1 MKKLVITVFA
11 LLLGIGAYAQDYSV
25 SNDAKFEYNQG
36 VDYYKLGKY
45 DKSMAAFRRAIALDA
60 NYIDAYYNLGSI
72 LEYLRQDEA
81 ALNVFKQI
89 IVRKPDDYEAVYKA
103 AYLSY
108 TLSQSENAKKYLAL
122 IPSDSDVYM
131 KAQGLANAMGTDMQ
145 TIKAFSQASVDTA
158 QSNLSNKVYNNIP
171 SPTGIAQ
178 DNNGN
183 IYVACFSDD
192 MIYRISSDDKPVIF
206 VKDSRIQG
214 PIGMVNDL
222 QGNLYVANY
231 NGNNVIKITP
241 AGNITSVISNIQN
254 PYGLHI
260 KDGILYISSQG
271 SNSVL
276 RYKL

>member
-1 MKKLVITVFA
+1 
-11 LLLGIGAYAQDYSV
+11 
-25 SNDAKFEYNQG
+25 
-36 VDYYKLGKY
+36 
-45 DKSMAAFRRAIALDA
+45 
-60 NYIDAYYNLGSI
+60 
-72 LEYLRQDEA
+72 
-81 ALNVFKQI
+81 
-89 IVRKPDDYEAVYKA
+89 
-103 AYLSY
+103 
-108 TLSQSENAKKYLAL
+108 
-122 IPSDSDVYM
+122 
-131 KAQGLANAMGTDMQ
+131 
-145 TIKAFSQASVDTA
+145 
-158 QSNLSNKVYNNIP
+158 
-171 SPTGIAQ
+171 
-178 DNNGN
+178 
-183 IYVACFSDD
+183 